1 MTENESYLSEQTR
14 GKSDVREA
22 LILAGIREI
31 EEEGPDRFSLRRV
44 ATACGVSC
52 AAPYKHFKSKDAFI
66 AEIVAYI
73 QEKWSLLETHIL
85 EVFAG
90 KEECLTELCL
100 ASVRFWIANPHFRAV
115 RTMNRT
121 GEDKFSVGEAA
132 EEMLLS
138 RAAQGGATQEQ
149 RDELLYTVRS
159 LVTGATLMLE
169 DGTLANTPDTFRML
183 RRALKRVLPV

>member
-1 MTENESYLSEQTR
+1 MTENESYLSEQAR
-14 GKSDVREA
+14 GKGDVREA

-66 AEIVAYI
+66 AEIVSYI
-73 QEKWSLLETHIL
+73 QEKWSLLEGHIL
-85 EVFAG
+85 EVFGG
-90 KEECLTELCL
+90 KDECLTELCL

-115 RTMNRT
+115 RTMNRA
-121 GEDKFSVGEAA
+121 GVGKFSVGEAA
-132 EEMLLS
+132 ERMLLA
-138 RAAQGGATQEQ
+138 RAETKGHTPE
-149 RDELLYTVRS
+149 ETNEMLYTVRS

-169 DGTLANTPDTFRML
+169 DGTLENTPETFRML
-183 RRALKRVLPV
+183 RRALKRALPL